1 MASFWSKI
9 VRALDQFLG
18 DPPPGQGDLDP
29 AVVEEAVR
37 IIQANVDADRKDQ
50 SVRRLRVSDLSP
62 ERRAKLASELAQL
75 LRERGHDARR
85 QD

>member
-18 DPPPGQGDLDP
+18 DPPLGQSDLDP

-50 SVRRLRVSDLSP
+50 VVRRLRVSDLTP

-75 LRERGHDARR
+75 LRERGRDANRR
-85 QD
+85 D